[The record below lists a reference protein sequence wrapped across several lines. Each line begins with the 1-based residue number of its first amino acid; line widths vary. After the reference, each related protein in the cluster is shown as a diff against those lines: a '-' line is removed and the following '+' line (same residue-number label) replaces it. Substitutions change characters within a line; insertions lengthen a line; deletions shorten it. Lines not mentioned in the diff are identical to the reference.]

1 MQPSHSLTCVV
12 VWDRSPDGGEK
23 CGRGIRPLFHIVHS
37 MGHGGSMGNDDV
49 SSFAGGTK
57 KSFLALWSGDGFGS
71 SFSE

>member
-12 VWDRSPDGGEK
+12 VWDRSPLRMEERSAVEEALGHYSTS
-23 CGRGIRPLFHIVHS
+23 C

-57 KSFLALWSGDGFGS
+57 KSFLAL
-71 SFSE
+71 